1 MGGDHLPPRP
11 LVIAGFNQVRGR
23 PHSKWDIVKQFNHL
37 YSNGYS
43 GRLWWLYREVNLLP
57 SRSIHFGRI
66 INFFQYY
73 KSKNGKHG
81 KNPKI
86 YKFLGTFLYFF
97 FLVLGGWT
105 WQMNAQGPDTDDWI
119 TQAKGISSL
128 SGKYG
133 VTAGPFGALSSPLGS
148 LIPKNLTLPA
158 NPVGK

>member
-23 PHSKWDIVKQFNHL
+23 PHSKWNIVKQFNHL

-86 YKFLGTFLYFF
+86 NKFLGTFLYIFF
-97 FLVLGGWT
+97 FGVCVRWLDLANECTGPGYGWLDNT
-105 WQMNAQGPDTDDWI
+105 SERHQFTLRKIWGY
-119 TQAKGISSL
+119 S
-128 SGKYG
+128 
-133 VTAGPFGALSSPLGS
+133 GALWS
-148 LIPKNLTLPA
+148 A
-158 NPVGK
+158 Q